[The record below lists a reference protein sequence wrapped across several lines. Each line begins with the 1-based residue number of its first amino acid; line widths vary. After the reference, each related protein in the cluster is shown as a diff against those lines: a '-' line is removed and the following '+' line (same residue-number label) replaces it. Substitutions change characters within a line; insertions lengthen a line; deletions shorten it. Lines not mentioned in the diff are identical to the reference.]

1 MPRCAHLYCASDN
14 GCVVFPKS
22 TQDIQRWMTL
32 TERDS
37 EREFYLY
44 QARLKPGAEDELLAW
59 ASRQKVCWRHFP
71 KHVVLQLIAANYT
84 GGRKEPPVS
93 KSGDFAPTLTFREW
107 VFDSRPDL
115 GDGLPEG
122 SECFKRVPLHLN
134 TLDDEKKTKILDSSS
149 SRAAEAAAPS
159 ADKLRAAAHTAFVQG
174 TAEHL
179 IAKNSE
185 LQAKIKVVETKLG
198 TAVASQAAIKRKLE
212 KSLESQTSKQQ
223 AELLDLAHQAI
234 VAKRL
239 RETSEER
246 QEELRA
252 LIKRKIGKKVLQVKH

>member
-1 MPRCAHLYCASDN
+1 
-14 GCVVFPKS
+14 
-22 TQDIQRWMTL
+22 MTL

-37 EREFYLY
+37 DPRFYLQ
-44 QARLKPGAEDELLAW
+44 QAQPKPGAEGELLAW
-59 ASRQKVCWRHFP
+59 ASKQRVCWRHFP
-71 KHVVLQLIAANYT
+71 KNVVSQLIAADYT

-107 VFDSRPDL
+107 AFDSRPEL

-122 SECFKRVPLHLN
+122 AECFKRVPLRLN
-134 TLDDEKKTKILDSSS
+134 TLGHEKKNHILDSSS

-159 ADKLRAAAHTAFVQG
+159 ADKLRAAAHTFVQG
-174 TAEHL
+174 TAEQL

-185 LQAKIKVVETKLG
+185 LQAKIKVVETNLD
-198 TAVASQAAIKRKLE
+198 TAVASQAATKRKLE
-212 KSLESQTSKQQ
+212 KALEFQSANKQ
-223 AELLDLAHQAI
+223 AELLDLAHEAI

-252 LIKRKIGKKVLQVKH
+252 LIKRKIGK